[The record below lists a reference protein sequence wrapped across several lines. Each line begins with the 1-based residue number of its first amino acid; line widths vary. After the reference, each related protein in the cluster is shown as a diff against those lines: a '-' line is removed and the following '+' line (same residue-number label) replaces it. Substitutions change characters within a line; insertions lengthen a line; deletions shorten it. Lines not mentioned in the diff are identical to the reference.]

1 MPDAAFGWCCCAAGR
16 SMRGACVGAV
26 PETPDPATKPVP
38 RSPPFTLSL
47 SSLPAPSPPSLPARR
62 YNYRKLQ
69 AMQEK
74 ALQAA
79 LSPVKSEQQLSE
91 KQPLKSGSNDP

>member
-1 MPDAAFGWCCCAAGR
+1 MG
-16 SMRGACVGAV
+16 VV
-26 PETPDPATKPVP
+26 PETPDPALKLNARPWP
-38 RSPPFTLSL
+38 LSL
-47 SSLPAPSPPSLPARR
+47 PPSPPLLPRR